1 MTFPP
6 FQPCKAPCNG
16 LFKGILS
23 AKFMTSKKLNR
34 NTMEQINNGSVR
46 NRKKNVSICFLSSSM
61 CCKHAATQFK
71 TANLGAFLL
80 KKMIENA
87 SAGHIQEH
95 GLKGTCCLAVY
106 TGSKVAFLVFPFQV
120 LPLIAVRIHPR
131 SLVIDLQG
139 TDFHM
144 AMIFTTSA

>member
-1 MTFPP
+1 MGIQTPLLGWWP
-6 FQPCKAPCNG
+6 STPTHPLSNLARRHAMASSRESCQPNLWHQKSSIGTKSNKSTMGLSGTEKKTWASVFSQAP
-16 LFKGILS
+16 
-23 AKFMTSKKLNR
+23 
-34 NTMEQINNGSVR
+34 
-46 NRKKNVSICFLSSSM
+46 M

-71 TANLGAFLL
+71 TATLGAFLL

-120 LPLIAVRIHPR
+120 LPLIAIQIHPVHW
-131 SLVIDLQG
+131 S
-139 TDFHM
+139 
-144 AMIFTTSA
+144 